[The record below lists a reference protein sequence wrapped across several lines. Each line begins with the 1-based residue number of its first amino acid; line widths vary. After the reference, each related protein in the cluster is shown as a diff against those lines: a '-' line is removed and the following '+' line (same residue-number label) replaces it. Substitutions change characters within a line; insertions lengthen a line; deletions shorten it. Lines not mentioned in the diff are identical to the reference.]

1 MWYLAGILAIVLVG
15 FFLYTSVKKNRQD
28 AGKTKMEDKPPFRTE
43 EKLSSYNKP
52 MDDQHSHV
60 DFDDAE

>member
-1 MWYLAGILAIVLVG
+1 MWYLAGVVAIALVG
-15 FFLYTSVKKNRQD
+15 FFLYASAKKSKQD
-28 AGKTKMEDKPPFRTE
+28 AEKAKTGDKPPFRTE

>member
-1 MWYLAGILAIVLVG
+1 MWYLIGVIAIALVG
-15 FFLYTSVKKNRQD
+15 FFLYANAKKNKRD
-28 AGKTKMEDKPPFRTE
+28 AEKAKAGDKPPFRTE

-52 MDDQHSHV
+52 MDNQHSHV